1 MSPLSTVNPGT
12 TLISAFSMHISHNIV
27 NNILFADAKNSRG
40 PLAKENNICYMYM
53 YISRIGEF

>member
-1 MSPLSTVNPGT
+1 
-12 TLISAFSMHISHNIV
+12 MHISHNIV